1 MTNVSEISVSERQI
15 LDLIRFRSNGKHTF
29 FGSNDY
35 IGDCLSIKATS
46 AKNMVNKLVRL
57 GYLTRTIEGKKRYL
71 HYTGKQYASIIGD
84 MSNYDKARLKQEV
97 LHYHNE
103 YKDAE
108 QQIELMKI
116 EIEQLNTEL
125 DNYKHTGKVLMHL
138 LKQFGFDDEKVKE
151 VFPKVHQEIFG
162 Y

>member
-15 LDLIRFRSNGKHTF
+15 LDLIKFRSGGKHTF

-57 GYLTRTIEGKKRYL
+57 GYLTRKMEGKKRYL
-71 HYTGKQYASIIGD
+71 HYTGKQYAPVIGD
-84 MSNYDKARLKQEV
+84 MSNYDKAYLRKEVAHYKQEF
-97 LHYHNE
+97 
-103 YKDAE
+103 KDSE
-108 QQIELMKI
+108 ERIELLKI
-116 EIEQLNTEL
+116 EMKQLKNEL
-125 DNYKHTGKVLMHL
+125 ENFKHTGKVLMRL
-138 LKQFGFDDEKVKE
+138 LEQMGMDSDKIKQVYPE
-151 VFPKVHQEIFG
+151 VHKEIFG